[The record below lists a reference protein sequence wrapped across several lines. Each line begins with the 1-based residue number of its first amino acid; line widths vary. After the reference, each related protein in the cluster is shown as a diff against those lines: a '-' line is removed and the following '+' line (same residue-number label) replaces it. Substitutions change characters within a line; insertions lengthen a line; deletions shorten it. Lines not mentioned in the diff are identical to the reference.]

1 MALNSSGPI
10 SLGGTTA
17 GQSIALEN
25 GGSGTSQISL
35 NDAAVRGLAGVAS
48 GAITMPTDFYGKSNA
63 VYFFCYYGSSAL
75 HAITSDSSGTI
86 FVGGEFSS
94 GGTVSVGQVTAA
106 GSAVTTKNFSLAFNT
121 GSLSWLGWSA
131 ATPTNI
137 FGGTFFTALKFTTT
151 AFTYVAPSY
160 RVDNYSGAPVPYP
173 FSPSQAPL
181 GYGGRQLPNGS
192 IILGG
197 HYGGTYCCS
206 DFIASQWRLYNS
218 SYAVINGAASSL
230 QGTSVKAVGVD
241 SNNNFYLGNL
251 TNSSSNYYP
260 QAVKY
265 NSSGS
270 YLGSYSLQ
278 YPNGEWTGLVG
289 DSSGNGYGCVSASN
303 LGFVVKWNSSFTVQ
317 WKYIFNA
324 SNSSTNQFNPRAIDI
339 DSSGNVY
346 VSGIN
351 YYNSGNSIKL
361 AVLKFNNAGTLQ
373 WRREWISNSYSVVLQ
388 PRNQGLKVLPNGSI
402 AFCYKISFSSSNGG
416 FAVFPA
422 DGSKTGTYT
431 STQSGTWT
439 WQANTSFTIE
449 SSSWPDI
456 SLGNPFDLSFTN
468 GPNANPTQVQNA
480 GTLPDVRFI

>member
-25 GGSGTSQISL
+25 GGSGTSTISL
-35 NDAAVRGLAGVAS
+35 NDAAVRSLAGVPS
-48 GAITMPTDFYGKSNA
+48 GAIIMPTNFYGKSNA
-63 VYFFCYYGSSAL
+63 VYFFCYYGNSAL
-75 HAITSDSSGTI
+75 YAITSDSSGNI

-121 GSLSWLGWSA
+121 GALSWLGWSA
-131 ATPTNI
+131 STPTNI
-137 FGGTFFTALKFTTT
+137 FGGTFVTALKFTTT

-160 RVDNYSGAPVPYP
+160 RVDNQSGAPVPPPYAP
-173 FSPSQAPL
+173 NQAGL

-197 HYGGTYCCS
+197 QYGGTYCCS
-206 DFIASQWRLYNS
+206 DFIASHWRLYNT
-218 SYAVINGAASSL
+218 SYSVIAGRASSL
-230 QGTSVKAVGVD
+230 QGTAVKAVGVD
-241 SNNNFYLGNL
+241 PNSNFYLGNL
-251 TNSSSNYYP
+251 TKSGSDYYP

-265 NSSGS
+265 NSSGTF
-270 YLGSYSLQ
+270 LGSYSLQ
-278 YPNGEWTGLVG
+278 YPNGEFTGLVG
-289 DSSGNGYGCVSASN
+289 DSAGNGYGCVSASN
-303 LGFVVKWNSSFTVQ
+303 LGFVIKWNSSFTVQ
-317 WKYIFNA
+317 WKYIFNS
-324 SNSSTNQFNPRAIDI
+324 SNSSTNQFNPRAIDV

-361 AVLKFNNAGTLQ
+361 AVLKFDSSGTLQ
-373 WRREWISNSYSVVLQ
+373 WRREWISNAYSIVLQ

-439 WQANTSFTIE
+439 WQANTSFTIA

-468 GPNANPTQVQNA
+468 GPNATPTQVQNA